1 MANNALLTPSLIT
14 KETLVILQN
23 NLVAAGKVNR
33 KFENQFTKIGSTLTI
48 RKPNK
53 FVAVNGPALSLQDI
67 QEPSTSITI
76 SNQTHVDFQFTQQD
90 LTLTIE
96 EFSERYLKPAAETL
110 ANAIDYGVLQNF
122 SSVQNIVG
130 TPGTLPASF
139 ASLAAVGQRLDEGA
153 VPQDGRV
160 LILNPAAYWS
170 LATALTT
177 LYVKSVAEP
186 ALKGFL
192 ANIANF
198 EIYMDQNVP
207 VQTVGALGG
216 TPTVTGAGQTGSS
229 LVTGGWS
236 NSVTGLLNVGDV
248 FTIAGVFAINP
259 QSRISTGTLQ
269 NFVVTATASSN
280 GSGASTISIYPAIT
294 TTGPYQTVS
303 ASPANA
309 AAITV
314 KTGAAATS
322 YAQNLAFVKDAF
334 GLVVVPMELPS
345 GVDFAA
351 REMVKNL
358 SMTVVRAYDI
368 NSTNFPCRMDIL
380 WGTATY
386 YPELA
391 CRLTN

>member
-53 FVAVNGPALSLQDI
+53 FVAVNGPALSLQDA
-67 QEPSTSITI
+67 QEPSASITI

-122 SSVQNIVG
+122 SAVQNIVG
-130 TPGTLPASF
+130 TPGTVPSSF
-139 ASLAAVGQRLDEGA
+139 AALAAVGQRMDEGA
-153 VPQDGRV
+153 VPQDGRT
-160 LILNPAAYWS
+160 LILNPKAYWA

-207 VQTVGALGG
+207 VQTVGAYVG
-216 TPTVTGAGQTGSS
+216 TPAVNGAGQTGSS
-229 LVTGGWS
+229 LVTSGWTG
-236 NSVTGLLNVGDV
+236 SVSGLLNVGDV
-248 FTIAGVFAINP
+248 FTVGGVFAINP

-269 NFVVTATASSN
+269 NFVITAVASST
-280 GSGASTISIYPAIT
+280 SGAATLSIYPAIT
-294 TTGPYQTVS
+294 TTGAYQTVS
-303 ASPANA
+303 AAPANSA
-309 AAITV
+309 PITIL
-314 KTGAAATS
+314 TGSASTQ

-334 GLVVVPMELPS
+334 GLVVVPMELPG

-386 YPELA
+386 YSELA

>member
-33 KFENQFTKIGSTLTI
+33 KFENQFAKIGASLTI
-48 RKPNK
+48 RKPNR
-53 FVAVNGPALSLQDI
+53 FVAVNGPALSLQDV

-110 ANAIDYGVLQNF
+110 ANSVDYGVLQNY
-122 SSVQNIVG
+122 SAVQNLVG
-130 TPGTLPASF
+130 TAGTTPATF
-139 ASLAAVGQRLDEGA
+139 AALAAVGQRMDEGA
-153 VPQDGRV
+153 VPQDGRT
-160 LILNPAAYWS
+160 LILNPASYWS
-170 LATALTT
+170 LAAAFTT

-198 EIYMDQNVP
+198 EIYMDQNTP
-207 VQTVGALGG
+207 TQTVGAYAG
-216 TPTVTGAGQTGSS
+216 TPVVNGAGQAGSS
-229 LVTGGWS
+229 LITSGWTGTIS
-236 NSVTGLLNVGDV
+236 GLLNVGDV
-248 FTIAGVFAINP
+248 FTIAGVYAINP
-259 QSRISTGTLQ
+259 QSRISTGALQ
-269 NFVVTATASSN
+269 NFTVTATANSS
-280 GSGASTISIYPAIT
+280 SGASTISIYPAIV
-294 TTGPYQTVS
+294 TTGAYQTVS
-303 ASPANA
+303 APPANN

-314 KTGAAATS
+314 LTGAASSQHAN
-322 YAQNLAFVKDAF
+322 NLAFVKDAF
-334 GLVVVPMELPS
+334 GLVVVPMELPQ
-345 GVDFAA
+345 GVDFTA

-391 CRLTN
+391 VRLTA